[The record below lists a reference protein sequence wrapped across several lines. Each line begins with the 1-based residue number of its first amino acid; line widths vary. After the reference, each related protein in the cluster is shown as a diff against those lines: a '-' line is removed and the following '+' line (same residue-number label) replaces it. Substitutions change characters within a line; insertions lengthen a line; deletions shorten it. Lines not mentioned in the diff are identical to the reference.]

1 MKAHL
6 VILDMEKPSKMI
18 VLIFLFF
25 YFFFTTPWF
34 RFLLIHL

>member
-18 VLIFLFF
+18 VLIF
-25 YFFFTTPWF
+25 FFTTPWF

>member
-18 VLIFLFF
+18 VLIF
-25 YFFFTTPWF
+25 FFF
-34 RFLLIHL
+34 FLLLHDFAFY

>member
-18 VLIFLFF
+18 VLIFF
-25 YFFFTTPWF
+25 FFFTTPWF

>member
-18 VLIFLFF
+18 VLIF
-25 YFFFTTPWF
+25 FFFTTPWF